1 MIGSASRI
9 PGCQRIVLRLEAE
22 LARRKQLRVLLE
34 RNAAA
39 RPQNIEQAAWLR
51 AVADSNDGEIDELTR
66 LIAAGRELPGGE
78 NVRAHRARIA
88 RKRKTEPVT
97 AADNWQVRLYES

>member
-66 LIAAGRELPGGE
+66 LIAAGRELPGGA
-78 NVRAHRARIA
+78 NVRAHAARRA
-88 RKRKTEPVT
+88 RKRPTFAVSGS
-97 AADNWQVRLYES
+97 DSWQVGLYEH